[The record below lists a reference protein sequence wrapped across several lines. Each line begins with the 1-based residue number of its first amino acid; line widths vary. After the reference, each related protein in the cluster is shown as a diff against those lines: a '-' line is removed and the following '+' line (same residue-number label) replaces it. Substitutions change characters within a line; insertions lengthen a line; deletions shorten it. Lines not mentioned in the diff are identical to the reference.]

1 MAKKRIT
8 EEQRA
13 YIIAHKDDRP
23 RAKVAEAL
31 GLSVCTVTRIA
42 LANGGQPMWKKIQGI
57 EEIIRQYYPT
67 MGSAEIAAKTGIKTA
82 TICQW
87 AKKLKIKHTA
97 ETAERLKA
105 KKREHMREIARTC
118 IDKRIKT
125 WKVRRRIDELRIMQG
140 QSQQTAHKFKELS
153 SRAYSARQR
162 LIKSRL
168 YIKSDEDPY
177 TLLYDNQT
185 KRPAASSRHSEAHY
199 EKAYHFRFKPSEAQR
214 LEKAEREPSRKP

>member
-42 LANGGQPMWKKIQGI
+42 IANGGNRLRRKIQGI

-97 ETAERLKA
+97 GGA
-105 KKREHMREIARTC
+105 
-118 IDKRIKT
+118 
-125 WKVRRRIDELRIMQG
+125 
-140 QSQQTAHKFKELS
+140 LS
-153 SRAYSARQR
+153 MS
-162 LIKSRL
+162 
-168 YIKSDEDPY
+168 
-177 TLLYDNQT
+177 
-185 KRPAASSRHSEAHY
+185 
-199 EKAYHFRFKPSEAQR
+199 
-214 LEKAEREPSRKP
+214 